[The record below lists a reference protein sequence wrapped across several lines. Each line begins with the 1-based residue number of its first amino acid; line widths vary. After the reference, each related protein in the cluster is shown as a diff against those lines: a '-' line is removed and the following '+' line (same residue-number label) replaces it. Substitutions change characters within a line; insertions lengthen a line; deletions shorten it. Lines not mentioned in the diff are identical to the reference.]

1 MNRPQLQEQKRQLEM
16 QLQLNCSREIER
28 IKMQTRQLFPILVLL
43 LVKHQLEAA
52 TLVYHRPTAMAY
64 PQPVPEQEQQ
74 HPGYT
79 IVAPLTKIAHVTY
92 DSVPISHTPFEH
104 VPLFQR
110 IGHVKSIG
118 L

>member
-1 MNRPQLQEQKRQLEM
+1 
-16 QLQLNCSREIER
+16 
-28 IKMQTRQLFPILVLL
+28 LL
-43 LVKHQLEAA
+43 LPLLLLPANSRVEAA
-52 TLVYHRPTAMAY
+52 TLVYHQPTAVVY
-64 PQPVPEQEQQ
+64 HHPGTPLQEPEQ

-110 IGHVKSIG
+110 IGHVKS
-118 L
+118 LWR

>member
-1 MNRPQLQEQKRQLEM
+1 MLGVIGYLLILLAVFNCPQVR
-16 QLQLNCSREIER
+16 
-28 IKMQTRQLFPILVLL
+28 
-43 LVKHQLEAA
+43 AA
-52 TLVYHRPTAMAY
+52 TLVYHQPTAVVY
-64 PQPVPEQEQQ
+64 HHPVPPQLEAEQ

-92 DSVPISHTPFEH
+92 DSVPISHTPYEH

-110 IGHVKSIG
+110 IGHARSVR

>member
-1 MNRPQLQEQKRQLEM
+1 MRGPFY
-16 QLQLNCSREIER
+16 
-28 IKMQTRQLFPILVLL
+28 LFLVLL
-43 LVKHQLEAA
+43 LVSYQTEAA
-52 TLVYHRPTAMAY
+52 TLVYHQPTALVY
-64 PQPVPEQEQQ
+64 HHPPVLPEEQQ

-92 DSVPISHTPFEH
+92 DSVPVSHTPFEH

-110 IGHVKSIG
+110 IGHVKGIR